1 MAPHGKTGPINRT
14 SAASYNVPATFQ
26 IISGTQTPWEIG
38 GVGGNVGF
46 LDGSVQWKSKTLM
59 HQRYA
64 SSYIAYWGY
73 W

>member
-14 SAASYNVPATFQ
+14 SAASSVPATFQ
-26 IISGTQTPWEIG
+26 IISGSETPWDLG

-46 LDGSVQWKSKTLM
+46 LDSSVLWKTKGQM

-64 SSYIAYWGY
+64 SSYVAYWGY